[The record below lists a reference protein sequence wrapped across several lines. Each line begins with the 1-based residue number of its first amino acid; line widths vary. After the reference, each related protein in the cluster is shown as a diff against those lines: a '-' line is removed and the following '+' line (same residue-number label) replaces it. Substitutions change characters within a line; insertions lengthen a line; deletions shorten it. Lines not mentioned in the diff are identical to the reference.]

1 LIKRT
6 GVKPQDKVVEK
17 GFRRLEQTLEE
28 VENQQYSPQKDVIPA
43 NDVNLGSDKK
53 RFKKIY
59 VEDLDAFAE
68 TIKIGDIKLSQ
79 DGKGA
84 TSSLKVSGSG
94 NSLKIGD
101 LTLKQS
107 GTGDSAT
114 LKIDNTSATS
124 DNDVISVKA
133 DKIDPGTGDVTLRS
147 TTGTITIENTG
158 GDVESRKDID
168 LKVPTGRKIEFF
180 VNGTGVGSV
189 DSEGFKNASGDALGT
204 GSGTNV
210 VSSGTDAPT
219 SVTSHTPNKGDM
231 YIRYSNTD
239 GDGTIDSDIGYNDG
253 DVEIYIRDSDSR
265 LLKIRPGGS
274 YSGDLKMS
282 EAIDSAPDYG
292 EPRASIVYFTLT
304 AGTTA
309 YNTDTLRIGS
319 QKTVYGYVYYQDVTL
334 PLSSG
339 TPQITF
345 TGEIASETT
354 RDLDSADGTNLLYT
368 TTATTIGKAGN
379 TGTTDSYV
387 QVQHNANSSTEDD
400 GFGTDVAVTGT
411 PSRKIYFKQDRIIGL
426 KRASDSW
433 ADALNSSHTTP
444 SGGSSSTAHLCDEDD
459 EYGDFQKS
467 TTHNVSDPPVGD
479 CYTLSA
485 VAGDTIFFAIPNAN
499 IANESPNY
507 YWPGENTNHPFLTNT
522 TTATYTNSEGK
533 QDTYKIWYGSPIG
546 ASGDVHIRV
555 GRQ

>member
-1 LIKRT
+1 MIKRV

-28 VENQQYSPQKDVIPA
+28 VENQQYAPQKDVIPA
-43 NDVNLGSDKK
+43 NDVNLGSEKK

-84 TSSLKVSGSG
+84 DSSLKVSGSG

-107 GTGDSAT
+107 GTGDSAI

-133 DKIDPGTGDVTLRS
+133 DKIDPTISDVTLRS
-147 TTGTITIENTG
+147 TGGTITIEQTGPGG
-158 GDVESRKDID
+158 GDARDID
-168 LKVPTGRKIEFF
+168 LKVPDGRNIEFS
-180 VNGTGVGSV
+180 VNGSVVGSV
-189 DSEGFKNASGDALGT
+189 DSAGFKNASGEALG
-204 GSGTNV
+204 GGTSI
-210 VSSGTDAPT
+210 VSSGADEPT
-219 SVTSHTPNKGDM
+219 SVSSHTSNIGDM
-231 YIRYSNTD
+231 YIRYSNVA
-239 GDGTIDSDIGYNDG
+239 GDGSLDSLIGYNDG
-253 DVEIYIRDSDSR
+253 SVEIYVRDSATR
-265 LLKIRPGGS
+265 LLRIRPSSATGG
-274 YSGDLKMS
+274 YLRTAEVFDT
-282 EAIDSAPDYG
+282 APNYG
-292 EPRASIVYFTLT
+292 EPT
-304 AGTTA
+304 AQWIYYNTSSSSLVSW
-309 YNTDTLRIGS
+309 NTDTLRIGS
-319 QKTVYGYVYYQDVTL
+319 QATVYGYVGYVDVSL

-345 TGEIASETT
+345 TGQIASETT
-354 RDLDSADGTNLLYT
+354 QDLDSISGTTKMYT
-368 TTATTIGKAGN
+368 TTSTTIGKIGN
-379 TGTTDSYV
+379 TGTTDAYV
-387 QVQHNANSSTEDD
+387 QVRHSANSSTEDN
-400 GFGTDVAVTGT
+400 GYGTDVPVTGT
-411 PSRKIYFKQDRIIGL
+411 PYARIYFKQDRIIGL
-426 KRASDSW
+426 KRTADSW

-444 SGGSSSTAHLCDEDD
+444 SGGSSSTAHLCDKNH
-459 EYGDFQKS
+459 EYGDFQLS

-507 YWPGENTNHPFLTNT
+507 YWVGENTGHPFLTNT
-522 TTATYTNSEGK
+522 ATATYTNSEGK

-555 GRQ
+555 GRE

>member
-84 TSSLKVSGSG
+84 DSSLKIKGSG

-114 LKIDNTSATS
+114 LRIDNTSATS

-133 DKIDPGTGDVTLRS
+133 DKIDPGSSDVTLRS
-147 TTGTITIENTG
+147 TAGTITIENTG
-158 GDVESRKDID
+158 GDGESRKDID
-168 LKVPTGRKIEFF
+168 LKVPTDRKIEFF

-189 DSEGFKNASGDALGT
+189 DSAGFKNASGDVLGT
-204 GSGTNV
+204 GGGTNV
-210 VSSGTDAPT
+210 VSSGTDLPT
-219 SVTSHTPNKGDM
+219 SVSSHTPNKGDM
-231 YIRYSNTD
+231 YIRYSNTTGD
-239 GDGTIDSDIGYNDG
+239 GDIDSSIGYNEG
-253 DVEIYIRDSDSR
+253 GVEIYIRDSDSR
-265 LLKIRPGGS
+265 LLRIRPSASTTGF
-274 YSGDLKMS
+274 LKMS
-282 EAIDSAPDYG
+282 EFIDSAPDYG
-292 EPRASIVYFTLT
+292 EPRATQVYYTLT
-304 AGTTA
+304 AGVLATGI
-309 YNTDTLRIGS
+309 DTLRIGS
-319 QKTVYGYVYYQDVTL
+319 QRTVYGYAYYEDVTL

-345 TGEIASETT
+345 TGEIASTTT
-354 RDLDSADGTNLLYT
+354 RNLDSAEGTYRLYT
-368 TTATTIGKAGN
+368 TTATTIGKDAN
-379 TGTTDSYV
+379 TGTTDAFV

-411 PSRKIYFKQDRIIGL
+411 PARRIYFKQDRIIGL

-433 ADALNSSHTTP
+433 ADALNSSHTSP
-444 SGGSSSTAHLCDEDD
+444 SGGSSSTAHLCDKDH
-459 EYGDFQKS
+459 EYGDFQLS
-467 TTHNVSDPPVGD
+467 TTHTVTDVGD
-479 CYTLSA
+479 CYTLTA

-499 IANESPNY
+499 IASESPNFY
-507 YWPGENTNHPFLTNT
+507 RIGTNDTNQLSGT
-522 TTATYTNSEGK
+522 SNTTATYTNSEGK

-546 ASGDVHIRV
+546 ANGNVHVKV
-555 GRQ
+555 GRE